1 MPTPTVSVVLPVYN
15 GERYLAASIKS
26 ILRQTLEE
34 FELLV
39 VDDGSVD
46 RSAAIAQSFGDPRIR
61 YLGRPQRGIVAALN
75 DGFAL
80 ARGEFIAR
88 MDADDVAYPVRL
100 RTQVDW
106 LRRHPDV
113 GLLGTACHAVDENN
127 QWIGWWRWPE
137 TDLEIRWF
145 SLLGCP
151 FAHPT
156 MMIRRQCLDTHG
168 LAYRDTYPAVED
180 YDLWRR
186 VLDRTQGANL
196 SQALLRYRVHG
207 SSTTTLLRD
216 RQWDS
221 HARVAHEVIRQ
232 VVPEADLTAAQV
244 GELVRA
250 FIGWKAVRGNRAP
263 QLSPLLVRRYMTLFE
278 QFVSRQGSS
287 AALRRWY
294 RRDRWKMLSQAVR
307 SKTRRGWVGI
317 VLRHLLGDP
326 GMVFLPITEW
336 LGQYRARRL
345 ARAAATEVSAE
356 AVAPQVRVRS

>member
-15 GERYLAASIKS
+15 GERYLAASIES

-46 RSAAIAQSFGDPRIR
+46 RSAVIAHSFGDPRIR

-186 VLDRTQGANL
+186 VLERTQGANL

-250 FIGWKAVRGNRAP
+250 FIGWKAVRGNGAP

-294 RRDRWKMLSQAVR
+294 RRDRWKMLSQAIR

-317 VLRHLLGDP
+317 VLRHLLDDP
-326 GMVFLPITEW
+326 GMFFLPITEW
-336 LGQYRARRL
+336 FGQYRARRL
-345 ARAAATEVSAE
+345 ARAAATEVSPE